1 MNNTQTVFVVDD
13 DPSARDS
20 VIELVGSMGIP
31 AEAFASAEEF
41 LQLYEEDRPGCLV
54 TDVRMLNMSGV
65 ELLERLADN
74 GSVLPVIVITAF
86 ADVPLT
92 VRAMRAGAVTL
103 LEKPC
108 RDQELWES
116 VREALRRDSE
126 RRSQFQRVRDIR
138 LRLDSLSDEE
148 RQVMELMVTG
158 KANKVI
164 ADELV
169 MGLRTVEL
177 RRHHLFRKMKADS
190 VAELVELVV
199 EARQTTP

>member
-1 MNNTQTVFVVDD
+1 MNDTQTVFVVDD

-31 AEAFASAEEF
+31 AEPFASAEEF
-41 LQLYEEDRPGCLV
+41 LKQYHEDRPGCLV

-65 ELLERLADN
+65 ELLERLADK
-74 GSVLPVIVITAF
+74 GSVLPVIVITAY

-116 VREALRRDSE
+116 VREALRRDTVN
-126 RRSQFQRVRDIR
+126 RSQFQRVRDIR
-138 LRLDSLSDEE
+138 KRLESLTEEE
-148 RQVMELMVTG
+148 RQVMDLMVAG

-177 RRHHLFRKMKADS
+177 RRHHLFRKMKANS

-199 EARQTTP
+199 EAR